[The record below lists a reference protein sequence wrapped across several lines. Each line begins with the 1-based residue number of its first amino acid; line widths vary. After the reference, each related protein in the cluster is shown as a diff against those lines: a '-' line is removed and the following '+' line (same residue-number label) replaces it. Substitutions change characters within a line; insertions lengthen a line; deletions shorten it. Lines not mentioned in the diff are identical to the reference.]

1 MSAFVGIAT
10 VPGRMNFS
18 IGRESASTVSAM
30 ALLKNPKHE
39 RFAQLVVRGD
49 LSATSAY
56 IKCGYSK
63 NGAEGAACKLQRIAK
78 VGARIAE
85 LHEAG
90 AAKLALSREEFQ
102 ADLLKRFRELPPE
115 SPVTAKYGE
124 MLARSMGWN
133 EPDKMEMNG
142 QQVVTVVIGGNE
154 MR

>member
-1 MSAFVGIAT
+1 
-10 VPGRMNFS
+10 
-18 IGRESASTVSAM
+18 M

-39 RFAQLVVRGD
+39 RFAQLVTRGD
-49 LSATSAY
+49 VSATQAY

-63 NGAEGAACKLQRIAK
+63 QGAESSASKLLRNAR

-115 SPVTAKYGE
+115 SQVTAKYGE

-133 EPDKMEMNG
+133 EPDKVEAGSVNV
-142 QQVVTVVIGGNE
+142 VVTIGGNASA
-154 MR
+154 

>member
-1 MSAFVGIAT
+1 MD
-10 VPGRMNFS
+10 
-18 IGRESASTVSAM
+18 
-30 ALLKNPKHE
+30 LLKNPKHE
-39 RFAQLVVRGD
+39 RFAQLVARGD
-49 LSATSAY
+49 VSATVAY

-63 NGAEGAACKLQRIAK
+63 SGAKESASRLLTNANLK
-78 VGARIAE
+78 ARIAE
-85 LHEAG
+85 LQKSG
-90 AAKLALSREEFQ
+90 AEKLALSREEFQ